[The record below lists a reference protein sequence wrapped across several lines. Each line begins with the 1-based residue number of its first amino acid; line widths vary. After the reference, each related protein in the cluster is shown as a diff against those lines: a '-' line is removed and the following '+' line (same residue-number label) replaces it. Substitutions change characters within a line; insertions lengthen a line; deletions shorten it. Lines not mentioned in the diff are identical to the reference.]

1 MKDKE
6 SITIAN
12 AFQKI
17 LDESN
22 RKPNKTWVDKESKF
36 YNRSVKSWLQD
47 NNIEMYSRHNEG
59 KSVVAERLIR
69 TLRTKFTNI

>member
-1 MKDKE
+1 MKGKE

-22 RKPNKTWVDKESKF
+22 RKTNKTWVDKESKF

>member
-1 MKDKE
+1 MKGKE
-6 SITIAN
+6 SITIPN
-12 AFQKI
+12 AFQKF

-59 KSVVAERLIR
+59 KSVVERLIR
-69 TLRTKFTNI
+69 TLRTKFRNM

>member
-1 MKDKE
+1 MKGKE

-12 AFQKI
+12 AFQKF

-69 TLRTKFTNI
+69 TLRTKFRNM

>member
-1 MKDKE
+1 MKGKE

-59 KSVVAERLIR
+59 KSVVERLIR
-69 TLRTKFTNI
+69 TLRTKFRNM

>member
-1 MKDKE
+1 MKGKE

-69 TLRTKFTNI
+69 TLRTKFRNM

>member
-47 NNIEMYSRHNEG
+47 NKIEMYSRHNEG

-69 TLRTKFTNI
+69 TLRTKFRNM